1 MKKDAI
7 ALVAL
12 DLDGTLTQHRSK
24 LEEPNTRVLDALSKR
39 YELLIV
45 GAGTCRRIHGQ
56 MNGYP
61 IDIIGNYGLQVS
73 AYDREKG
80 VLEIV
85 ESHISPPDKPE
96 VERRIARLREMSG
109 YLEYAG
115 DTVEFHESGMITFP
129 LIGTKA
135 RIEDKLRFDPSRE
148 KRRKIYPAVKAAFPE
163 YTVFVGGSSSFDM
176 APQPYDKLY
185 ALDRYCAKRGLQHEN
200 VVYFG
205 DDFEPGGNDQ
215 QVYDSDIAFIRVDD
229 YRRFAEFAQ
238 AIL

>member
-1 MKKDAI
+1 MDKDAI

-24 LEEPNTRVLDALSKR
+24 LEERNTRVLDALSMK
-39 YELLIV
+39 YKLLIV

-73 AYDREKG
+73 VYNHQKKA
-80 VLEIV
+80 LEIV
-85 ESHISPPDKPE
+85 ESHVSPPDRPE
-96 VERRIARLREMSG
+96 VERRVARLREMSG

-115 DTVEFHESGMITFP
+115 DSVEFHESGMITFP

-135 RIEDKLRFDPSRE
+135 KIEDKLRFDPSRE

-176 APQPYDKLY
+176 APLPYDKLY
-185 ALDRYCAKRGLQHEN
+185 ALDRYCEKRGLTHQN

-215 QVYDSDIAFIRVDD
+215 QVHDSDIRFICVDD
-229 YRRFAEFAQ
+229 YRKFGAFAET
-238 AIL
+238 IL